1 MKNLI
6 QTAVILLIS
15 SFCSA
20 FGQSEQERTAI
31 EQEVKKLDLE
41 HADAVLR
48 GDQEAMNKYWTEDFI
63 VNNPFNEIDQADR
76 IKKGIVTYSSF
87 IRESEAVRVFGN
99 TVVVMGKETVVP
111 KGNSPNAGKT
121 INRRYTNIWMNREG
135 EWRLVARHASV
146 ICDK

>member
-76 IKKGIVTYSSF
+76 IKK
-87 IRESEAVRVFGN
+87 E
-99 TVVVMGKETVVP
+99 
-111 KGNSPNAGKT
+111 
-121 INRRYTNIWMNREG
+121 
-135 EWRLVARHASV
+135 
-146 ICDK
+146 